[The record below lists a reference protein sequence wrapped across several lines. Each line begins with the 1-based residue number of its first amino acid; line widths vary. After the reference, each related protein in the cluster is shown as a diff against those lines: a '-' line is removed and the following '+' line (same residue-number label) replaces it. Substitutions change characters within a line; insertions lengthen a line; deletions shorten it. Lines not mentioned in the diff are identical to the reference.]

1 MQPSVKVIIPAFN
14 EEASIGLVVQDIP
27 ALVEEV
33 IVVSNGST
41 DQTEAIAKE
50 TGATVLQEPKRRM
63 WQRSLGSPILLC
75 FWMATTVIIRSNSPN

>member
-50 TGATVLQEPKRRM
+50 TGATVLQEPKRGYGYACLKGM
-63 WQRSLGSPILLC
+63 ALSLIH
-75 FWMATTVIIRSNSPN
+75 I